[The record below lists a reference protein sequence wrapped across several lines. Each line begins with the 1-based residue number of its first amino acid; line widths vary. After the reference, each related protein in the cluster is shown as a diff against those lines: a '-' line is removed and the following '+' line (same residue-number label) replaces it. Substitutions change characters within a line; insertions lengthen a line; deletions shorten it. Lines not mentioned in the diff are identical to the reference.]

1 MQIIVDGLSRAVAL
15 DIHYNQGYIF
25 WSDVT
30 EMNIKRA
37 NIDGSSITVI
47 HNNIGVCE
55 GLAVEWNTSQ
65 LYWTDKTNGAIS
77 VSDFEGNNKTI
88 LVSSNLDEPRGI
100 VLDHDSGLMFWTS
113 SGQAPKIER
122 ATLSGT
128 QRVAIVTSNL
138 QAPAGIDLDRRKGL
152 VFWVDG
158 GLERI
163 EVVDYNGNNRKL
175 IFHPANSLQFFGATL
190 LSSSLFVT
198 EWSRKGVWEVVDAS
212 SADDVSS
219 INGVTFGGIDNIMG
233 IVAYDS
239 SRQVP
244 VAVITCP
251 ALPAP
256 SNGTRLGCPGNAT
269 MYYNTTCQFSCNNGY
284 IGSGSQVRRCQQD
297 GTWSGQNFTCQIT
310 TCPALPVP
318 TNGTRL
324 GCPGNATMYYNT
336 TCQFSCNNGY
346 IGSGSQVR
354 RCQHNGTWSG
364 QDFTC
369 QVTTCPA
376 LSVPSNGTRL
386 GCPGNAT
393 MYQNTTCQFSC
404 NNGYIGSGSQV
415 RRCQHN
421 GTWSGQDFTCQI
433 INCTTLTE
441 DPSAPLRMS
450 SCDNHYGSQCNFSC
464 TIGHRLNGSSTV
476 TCVASGNQYPG
487 LWNNSIPTCEVIN
500 CTSLTVDPSSPLRMS
515 SCNNLYGSECDF
527 SCTIGHRL
535 NGSSA
540 VTCVSPGNQ
549 HPGIWDNTI
558 PTCEVIT
565 CPALPAPSNG
575 TRLGCPGNATM
586 YYNTSCQFSCN
597 NGYIGSGSQV
607 RRCQHN
613 GTWSGQEFSCQ
624 TITCPALPAP
634 SNGTRLGCP
643 GNATM
648 YYNTTCQ
655 FSCNNG
661 YIGSGSHVRRCQHN
675 GTWSEQNFTCQIIN
689 CTTLTEDPSAPL
701 RMSSCDNHYG
711 SQCNFSCTIGHRL
724 NGSSTVTCVAPGNKY
739 PGLWNNSIP
748 TCEVINCTSLTVD
761 PSSPLRM
768 SSCNNLYGSECDFSC
783 TIGHRLNGS
792 SAVTCVAPGNQH
804 PGIWD
809 NTIPTCEVIT
819 CPALPAPSNGT
830 RLGCPGNAT
839 MYYNTS
845 CQFSCNNGYIGSGS
859 QVRRCQHNGT
869 WSGQDFTCQIINCTS
884 LTVDSSGTLRMS
896 SCKNHYG
903 AQCSFSCAKGYRL
916 NGSSA
921 VTCVAPGNQHLGVW
935 NNAIPTCEKISLKE
949 TEESILLEVQDLD
962 VKKWNKQMEDD
973 FKTEVARVATDYCT
987 ADGNRC
993 QSTST
998 SSRRKRSSNN
1008 LVFSKNMVHILPEY
1022 PKQLSKDPLIAQLAF
1037 YLKSPQR
1044 LSDDTVRKNV
1054 LQAIVKSDV
1063 SSIGR
1068 SMNGTIMSVK
1078 ALFSTKDPTA
1088 KSDEKSKSM
1097 TAIIIGAC
1105 VGGALLLVVVIVA
1118 VVCACKRRSR

>member
-244 VAVITCP
+244 VITCP

-297 GTWSGQNFTCQIT
+297 GTWSGQN
-310 TCPALPVP
+310 
-318 TNGTRL
+318 
-324 GCPGNATMYYNT
+324 
-336 TCQFSCNNGY
+336 
-346 IGSGSQVR
+346 
-354 RCQHNGTWSG
+354 
-364 QDFTC
+364 
-369 QVTTCPA
+369 
-376 LSVPSNGTRL
+376 
-386 GCPGNAT
+386 
-393 MYQNTTCQFSC
+393 
-404 NNGYIGSGSQV
+404 
-415 RRCQHN
+415 
-421 GTWSGQDFTCQI
+421 FTCQI

-487 LWNNSIPTCEVIN
+487 LWNNSIPTCEAITCPALPAPSNGTRLGCPGNATMYYNTSCQFSCNNGYIGSGSQVRRCQHNGTWSGQDFTCQIIN

-597 NGYIGSGSQV
+597 NGYIGSGSQRSRV
-607 RRCQHN
+607 QRYLHRPMEQDLDAQ
-613 GTWSGQEFSCQ
+613 GMQ
-624 TITCPALPAP
+624 
-634 SNGTRLGCP
+634 
-643 GNATM
+643 
-648 YYNTTCQ
+648 Q
-655 FSCNNG
+655 F
-661 YIGSGSHVRRCQHN
+661 
-675 GTWSEQNFTCQIIN
+675 IN

-748 TCEVINCTSLTVD
+748 TCEAITCPALPAPSNGTRLGCPGNATMYYNTSCQFSCNNGYIGSGSQVRRCQHNGTWSGQDFTCQIINCTSLTVD